1 MGWWAVNGWVTQG
14 VGRYPKFVN
23 FIGYNIKLR
32 LHSVWR
38 KTRRFV
44 ALKRLIRRKGV
55 LAHDRRPGVHC
66 VAETFSKMTVLRQ
79 RTRAAIFFF
88 CTLCT
93 RTCMHAAAA
102 CCHGDN
108 VVTPRSEVVLP

>member
-1 MGWWAVNGWVTQG
+1 MGWWAVNGWVAQG

-38 KTRRFV
+38 KTRRLV

-88 CTLCT
+88 LHTVYTYL
-93 RTCMHAAAA
+93 HA
-102 CCHGDN
+102 CCCGL
-108 VVTPRSEVVLP
+108 LPW